1 MKVRAVLAIGAVLM
15 VGLLLGAPAAQA
27 GGGGCHMTDFTDQQG
42 IQVDLKGA
50 CFIPTL
56 LRVQPG
62 QTVTFA
68 NADEMTHTVTGAA
81 GSWGTYDELQPHASV
96 TYRFASS
103 GVYPYFCVIHPGM
116 TGAVIVGDGTYS
128 KTTTQAAVV
137 AVLPSVPPSQAA
149 PLAAPGQSVVEGV
162 SSAWRTAA
170 IVAFG
175 ALLAMALTA
184 LARMTGLRRRRAA
197 AGV

>member
-1 MKVRAVLAIGAVLM
+1 
-15 VGLLLGAPAAQA
+15 
-27 GGGGCHMTDFTDQQG
+27 MTDFTDQRG

-50 CFIPTL
+50 CFIPTV
-56 LRVQPG
+56 LRIQPG

-68 NADEMTHTVTGAA
+68 NADEMTHTVTGVA
-81 GSWGTYDELQPHASV
+81 GSWGTYDELQPQASI

-103 GVYPYFCVIHPGM
+103 GAYPYFCAIHPGM
-116 TGAVIVGDGTYS
+116 TGAVVVGDGTYS
-128 KTTTQAAVV
+128 ETTSQAAVL
-137 AVLPSVPPSQAA
+137 AVPPSLPPSQAA
-149 PLAAPGQSVVEGV
+149 PLSAPVQSVSEGV

-184 LARMTGLRRRRAA
+184 LARMSGFRRRRAA